1 MRVTEN
7 FIRQKLTYKVF
18 LSMSFLVI
26 SLPILFNFEYLL
38 LGEMVNGVMMRVES
52 AGSIRSSA
60 EVSIIKYSVGD
71 RRYEYTGPKNVIFEE
86 GEFVKLYYI
95 KSNPQNATL
104 ASPLYFYFTFSGLN
118 SLCAIFLIFWIAVFS
133 AYGKLY

>member
-1 MRVTEN
+1 VKVTEN

-26 SLPILFNFEYLL
+26 FLPILFNFEYLL
-38 LGEMVNGVMMRVES
+38 FGEKVNGVMMRVES

-86 GEFVKLYYI
+86 GEFVELYYI
-95 KSNPQNATL
+95 A
-104 ASPLYFYFTFSGLN
+104 
-118 SLCAIFLIFWIAVFS
+118 
-133 AYGKLY
+133 

>member
-1 MRVTEN
+1 MKVTEN

-26 SLPILFNFEYLL
+26 SLPILFNFKYLL
-38 LGEMVNGVMMRVES
+38 LGEKVKGVMMRVES

-71 RRYEYTGPKNVIFEE
+71 RRYEYMGPKMSFLKKESSLN
-86 GEFVKLYYI
+86 YI
-95 KSNPQNATL
+95 
-104 ASPLYFYFTFSGLN
+104 
-118 SLCAIFLIFWIAVFS
+118 I
-133 AYGKLY
+133 